1 MEELVPCG
9 GYGKT
14 HKEIIQE
21 CERRLITSIVP
32 KDLNSFHKL
41 VHPEA
46 VYTDEAGRIFTS
58 ANRADRMVSNLIE
71 FEIMDV
77 LEEHIASFN
86 NVLIVSVLNHIEGK
100 YLGMHFKSLY
110 VYTEPGYL
118 SIENGRSLRR

>member
-1 MEELVPCG
+1 MA
-9 GYGKT
+9 KT

-21 CERRLITSIVP
+21 CERRLIESIVT

-58 ANRADRMVSNLIE
+58 ANRADRMVSSLIE

-77 LEEHIASFN
+77 LEEHISNFN
-86 NVLIVSVLNHIEGK
+86 TVAIVNVLNHIEGK
-100 YLGMHFKSLY
+100 YLGMHFKGSY
-110 VYTEPGYL
+110 FYTRTWL
-118 SIENGRSLRR
+118 FIDRKWQVIAAVALKV